1 MGTTSNDVPRHDSTV
16 EIDSRCLEL
25 PVCNGEKCGGEE
37 DCVWI
42 SSDGKSI
49 SIVGVDVPLFVFVFV
64 PPLLF
69 CRFCCSFFC
78 VSTRREN
85 EHMIVE
91 RKIRLLYRETVKSEM
106 IYQISKKNNAL
117 VKLINSL

>member
-42 SSDGKSI
+42 SSDGRSI
-49 SIVGVDVPLFVFVFV
+49 SVVGVVGVPLFVLFV
-64 PPLLF
+64 PPLLPF
-69 CRFCCSFFC
+69 SCSCCFFY
-78 VSTRREN
+78 VSTRRG
-85 EHMIVE
+85 MSI
-91 RKIRLLYRETVKSEM
+91 
-106 IYQISKKNNAL
+106 
-117 VKLINSL
+117 